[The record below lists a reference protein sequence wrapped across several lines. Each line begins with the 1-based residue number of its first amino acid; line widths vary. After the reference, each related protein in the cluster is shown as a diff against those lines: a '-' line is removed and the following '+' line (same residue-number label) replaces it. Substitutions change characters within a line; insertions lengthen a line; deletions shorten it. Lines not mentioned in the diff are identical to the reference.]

1 MKINLSTFIVVMSD
15 FTPFPVKYMEGGFG
29 MENIK
34 IIDSIMGS
42 GKTSWAIQYMNKSNK
57 DKRFIYITPFLSEV
71 QRIKREVSNRE
82 FVEPINKGKGKLD
95 NLKQLILNDCDIVS
109 THALFQN
116 ADEQIIQLLKAS
128 NYTLILDEVM
138 NVVDQFDLKKDDL
151 RLLIQNKMILV
162 NEDTGMITW
171 NTKGDFQDTEYN
183 RIKNLAAS
191 QNLYYFQNTILFW
204 TFPVAVFKGF
214 KEIFVLTYLFEAQE
228 QKYYYDLFNLEYEY
242 LAILRDG
249 MGNFQ
254 LINHKDKL
262 PYDKSYIKSLI
273 NIYEGKLNDIGFDEY
288 SLSKTWYAKDKNKLI
303 IKKMKMNLY
312 TYFRNNSKTSSKSNM
327 WTCFKDDL
335 PRLKGKGYSKGFVS
349 HNARA
354 TNDYQEKV
362 ALAYT
367 INRFMQP
374 HKKNFFISR
383 GVTVNQDLY
392 ALSELIQWIWRSR
405 IRNGESINLYI
416 PSKRMRRL
424 LNDYLDNNL

>member
-1 MKINLSTFIVVMSD
+1 
-15 FTPFPVKYMEGGFG
+15 

-42 GKTSWAIQYMNKSNK
+42 GKTSWAIQYMNKSSK

-71 QRIKREVSNRE
+71 QRIKREVFNRE

-204 TFPVAVFKGF
+204 TFPVAVFMGF

-273 NIYEGKLNDIGFDEY
+273 NIYE
-288 SLSKTWYAKDKNKLI
+288 LI
-303 IKKMKMNLY
+303 
-312 TYFRNNSKTSSKSNM
+312 S
-327 WTCFKDDL
+327 
-335 PRLKGKGYSKGFVS
+335 
-349 HNARA
+349 
-354 TNDYQEKV
+354 
-362 ALAYT
+362 
-367 INRFMQP
+367 
-374 HKKNFFISR
+374 
-383 GVTVNQDLY
+383 
-392 ALSELIQWIWRSR
+392 
-405 IRNGESINLYI
+405 
-416 PSKRMRRL
+416 
-424 LNDYLDNNL
+424 